1 MSRGKRFRAL
11 IRSARFNLLMMA
23 LFLALSIVGMDIL
36 QRSLLANSQET
47 GMSLAQSFSVEEERN
62 IFAYET
68 LMELESEYL
77 ESYLQEGASEEELQ
91 EWISSF
97 YQNVNSVFDKT
108 PIDPYAVVDGRV
120 IAAQPWEGDEAL
132 DLESSYFSDS
142 VAVLVFT
149 LNLDNILR
157 DTVIINFEI
166 LVSENELTVCLRT
179 NKVFNGIYLSSNH
192 VFLGCSYNFSF
203 FFYNA

>member
-120 IAAQPWEGDEAL
+120 IAAQPWEGRRGSGSGKHRVVPPRAG
-132 DLESSYFSDS
+132 SGRGNRF
-142 VAVLVFT
+142 FG
-149 LNLDNILR
+149 
-157 DTVIINFEI
+157 
-166 LVSENELTVCLRT
+166 CL
-179 NKVFNGIYLSSNH
+179 Y
-192 VFLGCSYNFSF
+192 GCDP
-203 FFYNA
+203 